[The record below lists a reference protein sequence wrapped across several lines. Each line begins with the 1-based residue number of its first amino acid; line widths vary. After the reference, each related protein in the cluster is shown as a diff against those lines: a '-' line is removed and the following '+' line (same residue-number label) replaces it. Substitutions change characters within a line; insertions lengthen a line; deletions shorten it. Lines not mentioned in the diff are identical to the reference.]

1 MVKLI
6 NLLLNLRKG
15 SSMEILMI
23 VGFGMMVVM
32 QFMTIRSMR
41 AMQKTLSDVP
51 DKGMRGEFNSL
62 ITEMRE
68 LLSDVPDKGMSCLL
82 YTSPS
87 PRD

>member
-1 MVKLI
+1 
-6 NLLLNLRKG
+6 
-15 SSMEILMI
+15 MI

-68 LLSDVPDKGMSCLL
+68 LLSDVPDKGMRDEFLSLINAMQQAL
-82 YTSPS
+82 SQV
-87 PRD
+87 PRQGMRGDS